1 MPPASAIRAVALG
14 ETRSTGMSWQPT
26 RPALALPEE
35 LSDETVAALLE
46 LLYDLAREFES
57 HYADQ
62 LHRYYHPE
70 DVRQQPLWPDDDP
83 PF

>member
-1 MPPASAIRAVALG
+1 
-14 ETRSTGMSWQPT
+14 MSWRSA
-26 RPALALPEE
+26 RPALPLPDE

-46 LLYDLAREFES
+46 LLYDLARELES
-57 HYADQ
+57 HYAGQ

-70 DVRQQPLWPDDDP
+70 DTRQQQLWCDDDP

>member
-1 MPPASAIRAVALG
+1 
-14 ETRSTGMSWQPT
+14 MSWGPP
-26 RPALALPEE
+26 RPALPLPDE

-46 LLYDLAREFES
+46 LLYDLARELES
-57 HYADQ
+57 HYAGQ

-70 DVRQQPLWPDDDP
+70 DPRQQPLWSEGDDDP